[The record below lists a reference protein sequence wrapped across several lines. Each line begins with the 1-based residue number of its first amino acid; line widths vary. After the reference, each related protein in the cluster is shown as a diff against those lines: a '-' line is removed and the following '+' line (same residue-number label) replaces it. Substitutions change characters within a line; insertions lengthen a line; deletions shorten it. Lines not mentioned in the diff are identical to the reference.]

1 MATRIQSWTG
11 GFGAMAVFVVGA
23 AAMAGLAS
31 VVRVPAPPPGEALG
45 ERIAPALVV
54 ARRDRLPAGVE
65 ARERLWL
72 FDPAPLFLPAGLG
85 EADGMTRIGGAD
97 GSGEATKDFPDALQF
112 PLVAP
117 TRGILRPVPAGPPIA
132 AAERL
137 ARPRWFDGMAREGA
151 PESSGAVGARLA
163 RLEVYSSAG
172 GAMVAARDLVTAED
186 WPEGEWMPMKFKV
199 LVDSAGVVGGPAM
212 EAGSGNLAI
221 DERIRSIV
229 GRDLLPTLRLRPG
242 IYRLEVGP

>member
-1 MATRIQSWTG
+1 MATRTQSWTG
-11 GFGAMAVFVVGA
+11 GFGAALVFIVGA

-31 VVRVPAPPPGEALG
+31 LVRVPAPPPGEALG

-85 EADGMTRIGGAD
+85 EAEGITRIGGAD
-97 GSGEATKDFPDALQF
+97 GGSEATKDFPDALQF

-117 TRGILRPVPAGPPIA
+117 ARGILRPAPTGSPIA

-151 PESSGAVGARLA
+151 PESSGAVGVRLA
-163 RLEVYSSAG
+163 RLEVYASGG
-172 GAMVAARDLVTAED
+172 GAMVAARDLTAAEG
-186 WPEGEWMPMKFKV
+186 WPEGEWMPLEFRV
-199 LVDSAGVVGGPAM
+199 LVDAAGAVGGPAL
-212 EAGSGNLAI
+212 ETGSGNLAT